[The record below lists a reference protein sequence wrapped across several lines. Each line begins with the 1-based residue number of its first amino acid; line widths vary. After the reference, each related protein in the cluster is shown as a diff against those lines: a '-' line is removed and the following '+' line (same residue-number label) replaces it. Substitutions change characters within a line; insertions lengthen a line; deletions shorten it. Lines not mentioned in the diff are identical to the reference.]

1 MVPQEFG
8 GTSMTQFNRAV
19 ASLPGHERIA
29 GHPHGGQLERA
40 GAATPET
47 ILPIQHRFGLVEIG
61 DGPDL

>member
-1 MVPQEFG
+1 
-8 GTSMTQFNRAV
+8 MTQFNRAV